1 MAMSTYSVL
10 FLVVIVMAVGHSY
23 EDECEALI
31 DTHECNLEVCGK
43 KCSEV
48 YKGEAA
54 CVYSDILGHD
64 LCVCDYLC

>member
-10 FLVVIVMAVGHSY
+10 FLIVIVIAVGHSY

-43 KCSEV
+43 KNVPKFIKE
-48 YKGEAA
+48 KQHTN
-54 CVYSDILGHD
+54 ILIF
-64 LCVCDYLC
+64 